1 MLTIHGSLSEGL
13 ARPVQAAFPRFQL
26 PKPFFS
32 HVDAL
37 WRNFPCGFCTCM
49 HAHVGTLPHGLHMW
63 TLGPVW
69 AISAVTT
76 LIASFQTSVF
86 YTWTP
91 FGRNFP
97 WGFVHLWTPT
107 WARYLMV
114 YICGRWTPFGFFPL
128 WQASKSLFFYMWT
141 PCGRNFF
148 LGICTSVHAHVGTS
162 PHGLH
167 MWTLDPVWAFSAVA
181 TRICKKQASKSLF
194 FTCGR
199 RVGATFPGDL
209 YICGRPRG
217 HFTSCFTMWTLDPV
231 WALQCY

>member
-37 WRNFPCGFCTCM
+37 WRNFPCGFCTRM

-76 LIASFQTSVF
+76 LIASFQTSVLHVDAA
-86 YTWTP
+86 WAQLSL
-91 FGRNFP
+91 
-97 WGFVHLWTPT
+97 GFCTFMDAHVGTVPHGLH
-107 WARYLMV
+107 
-114 YICGRWTPFGFFPL
+114 
-128 WQASKSLFFYMWT
+128 MWT
-141 PCGRNFF
+141 LDPVWLFSLMASF
-148 LGICTSVHAHVGTS
+148 QIPVFLHVDAVWAQLSLGICTSVHAHVGTS